1 MKDFLEKIVA
11 AIVDDSKTV
20 EILEKPEGELTVL
33 TIIAPGK
40 EVGKIIGKGGRVINA
55 IRTLCRLKGGKNL
68 SRFLIR
74 VEAKAS

>member
-11 AIVDDSKTV
+11 AIVDDPKSV
-20 EILEKPEGELTVL
+20 EILEKPEEGLTVL
-33 TIIAPGK
+33 TVIAPGE

-55 IRTLCRLKGGKNL
+55 IRALCRLKGGKNL

-74 VEAKAS
+74 VEAKTA